1 MNITLDE
8 IKSKAPEGAT
18 HYAEFRSKT
27 YYFIR
32 SSYGFRLVLGNMI
45 QFEESNIDEYIK
57 PL

>member
-1 MNITLDE
+1 MTLDE
-8 IKSKAPEGAT
+8 IRSKAPQGAT

-32 SSYGFRLVLGNMI
+32 SYYGFRLVLGNMI